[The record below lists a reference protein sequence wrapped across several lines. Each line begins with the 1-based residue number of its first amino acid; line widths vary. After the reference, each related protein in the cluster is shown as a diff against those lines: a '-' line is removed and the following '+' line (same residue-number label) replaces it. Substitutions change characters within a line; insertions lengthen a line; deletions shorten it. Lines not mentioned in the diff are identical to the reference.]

1 MYSEANMWESIKAFG
16 QSIVDIIFQAVLT
29 LTTFIGDVFF
39 VVLESCMKGA
49 ILLLDTLGLGLEGL
63 NPTMYFSAIPEET
76 RGMMTAT
83 GFNECI
89 TIIVGAIAT
98 RMILQLIPFVRW
110 GS

>member
-1 MYSEANMWESIKAFG
+1 MQSMWQSLKEFG
-16 QSIVDIIFQAVLT
+16 QWLVDIMYQGLLT

-39 VVLESCMKGA
+39 VVLDSVFTGA
-49 ILLLDTLGLGLEGL
+49 IAILDTFSAGLQGL
-63 NPTMYFSAIPEET
+63 NPTMYFSSIPPET

-89 TIIVGAIAT
+89 TIIVAALAI